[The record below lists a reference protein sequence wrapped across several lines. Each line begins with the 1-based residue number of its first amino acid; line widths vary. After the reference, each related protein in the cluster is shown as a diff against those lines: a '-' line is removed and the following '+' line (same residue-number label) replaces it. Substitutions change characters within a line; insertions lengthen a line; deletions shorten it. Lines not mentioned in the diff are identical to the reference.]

1 MSAMKAMSLVLKI
14 TCKTAHVK
22 DGTVMIQPVGVC
34 GTCLFIIQFSIP
46 HFIVRV
52 KERYYYADNYFCTEN
67 EDQEN
72 NVILIIVVV
81 TVGGSAALMALV
93 VCVALVW
100 CCVVKT
106 SPKVNHFRQ
115 SRKNNYK
122 GNVSYVLPYT
132 IYGKNYSTWT
142 VLVCNTL
149 FIIANRSS
157 ALEPLDSQNR
167 HSDLFGEFFLK
178 TT

>member
-1 MSAMKAMSLVLKI
+1 MKAMSLVLKI
-14 TCKTAHVK
+14 TCETAHVK
-22 DGTVMIQPVGVC
+22 DGTVVIQPVRVC
-34 GTCLFIIQFSIP
+34 GTCLFVIQFSIP
-46 HFIVRV
+46 HLIVRV
-52 KERYYYADNYFCTEN
+52 QERYYYYADNYFRTEN

-72 NVILIIVVV
+72 NIILIIVVV
-81 TVGGSAALMALV
+81 TVGGSAVLMALI
-93 VCVALVW
+93 VCVVLVW

-106 SPKVNHFRQ
+106 SPKANHLKR

-132 IYGKNYSTWT
+132 IYGKNHSKWT
-142 VLVCNTL
+142 VLVCYTL
-149 FIIANRSS
+149 FILANRSS